1 LFRRG
6 FPFFRERSL
15 GARSLVFERFR
26 CDSARPTILRLA
38 RLALFGYEHPML
50 SLFEIA
56 ALLLVLSAFFAW
68 VNTRFI
74 GLPQSIGLLVMALC
88 TSLALMLIDR
98 LIPGSDMR
106 ETVTAAV
113 AQIDFFDTLMNG
125 MLAFLLFA
133 GALHVDFGLLKNV
146 RWPVGVLATI
156 GVVISTALVGCSIW
170 LAAQAMG
177 VELPLAWALVFG
189 ALISPTDPV
198 AVLSLLKSVHIP
210 ERLEMKIAG
219 ESLFNDGVGVV
230 VFSVLLSI
238 ALRGSEPDFIDAA
251 EIFLIEAVGG
261 VALGLAGGFVAV
273 RAMQAIDDY
282 STEILLS
289 LALVTGVYALASALH
304 TSGPLAVVVAG
315 LLVGNRG
322 AAVAMSETTRRYLFE
337 FWETIDELLN
347 AVLFLLIGL
356 EVLVI
361 GIRQPF
367 LGLAL
372 AAIPL
377 VLVARFAAIVVPL
390 SIPALRRAFSRGSVA
405 VLTWGGVRGG
415 ISVALALSVPYGPFR
430 EPILIAT
437 YAVVIFSVIV
447 QGLTI
452 RGLVRHL
459 EYE

>member
-1 LFRRG
+1 
-6 FPFFRERSL
+6 
-15 GARSLVFERFR
+15 
-26 CDSARPTILRLA
+26 
-38 RLALFGYEHPML
+38 ML
-50 SLFEIA
+50 SLLEIA
-56 ALLLVLSAFFAW
+56 ALLLVLSAVFAW
-68 VNTRFI
+68 VNVRFI
-74 GLPQSIGLLVMALC
+74 GLPQTIGVLVMTLLVSFALI
-88 TSLALMLIDR
+88 LVDR
-98 LIPGSDMR
+98 LFPESNLR

-133 GALHVDFGLLKNV
+133 GALHVDFGMLKDV

-156 GVVISTALVGCSIW
+156 GVLISTALVGTSVFV
-170 LAAQAMG
+170 AARALG
-177 VELPLAWALVFG
+177 VDLPLAWALVFG

-238 ALRGSEPDFIDAA
+238 AVQGSEPDLAHAA
-251 EIFLIEAVGG
+251 EVFLLEAVGG
-261 VALGLAGGFVAV
+261 IVLGLVAAALAV

-289 LALVTGVYALASALH
+289 LALVTGTYALAVKLG

-322 AAVAMSETTRRYLFE
+322 VAAAMSETTRRHLFE
-337 FWETIDELLN
+337 FWEAIDELLN

-361 GIRQPF
+361 GIHQPF

-377 VLVARFAAIVVPL
+377 VLFARFVAVVLPL
-390 SIPALRRAFSRGSVA
+390 GIPALRRAFSRGSVL

-415 ISVALALSVPYGPFR
+415 ISVALALSIAPGPFR
-430 EPILIAT
+430 EPILLAT
-437 YAVVIFSVIV
+437 YCVVVFSVIV

-452 RGLVRHL
+452 RGLIRRL
-459 EYE
+459 DFE

>member
-1 LFRRG
+1 LQHAAPR
-6 FPFFRERSL
+6 
-15 GARSLVFERFR
+15 A
-26 CDSARPTILRLA
+26 LRLA
-38 RLALFGYEHPML
+38 GSGRMRYEQRML

-56 ALLLVLSAFFAW
+56 ALLLVLSAVFAW
-68 VNTRFI
+68 VNVRFV
-74 GLPQSIGLLVMALC
+74 GLPQSIGLLVMAFLV
-88 TSLALMLIDR
+88 SLVLITIDR
-98 LIPGSDMR
+98 LVPGSNVR

-156 GVVISTALVGCSIW
+156 GVLISTGLVGVAVF
-170 LAAQAMG
+170 AAAKALG
-177 VELPLAWALVFG
+177 VNLPLPWAFVFG

-198 AVLSLLKSVHIP
+198 AVLSLLKSVRIP

-230 VFSVLLSI
+230 VFTVLLSI
-238 ALRGSEPDFIDAA
+238 AVQGSEPDLAQAA
-251 EIFLIEAVGG
+251 EFFFVEAVGG
-261 VALGLAGGFVAV
+261 IVLGLVAAFVAV

-282 STEILLS
+282 ATEILLS
-289 LALVTGVYALASALH
+289 LALVMGTYAAAVALH

-322 AAVAMSETTRRYLFE
+322 AATAMSEITRRHLFE
-337 FWETIDELLN
+337 FWEVIDELLN

-361 GIRQPF
+361 GIQKPF

-377 VLVARFAAIVVPL
+377 VLAARFFAVVLPL
-390 SIPALRRAFSRGSVA
+390 GIPSLRRAFSRGSVP

-415 ISVALALSVPYGPFR
+415 ISVALALSIPYGPYR
-430 EPILIAT
+430 EPILVAT

-452 RGLVRHL
+452 RGLVSRL
-459 EYE
+459 KFE

>member
-1 LFRRG
+1 
-6 FPFFRERSL
+6 
-15 GARSLVFERFR
+15 
-26 CDSARPTILRLA
+26 
-38 RLALFGYEHPML
+38 ML
-50 SLFEIA
+50 SLLEIA
-56 ALLLVLSAFFAW
+56 ALLLVLSAAFAW
-68 VNTRFI
+68 INVRFI
-74 GLPQSIGLLVMALC
+74 GLPQTIGLLVMALLV
-88 TSLALMLIDR
+88 SLALILIDR
-98 LIPGSDMR
+98 LFPGSNLR
-106 ETVTAAV
+106 ETVTQAV
-113 AQIDFFDTLMNG
+113 AQIDFFDTLMRG

-156 GVVISTALVGCSIW
+156 GVLISTALVGGSVW
-170 LAAQAMG
+170 LAAGALG
-177 VELPLAWALVFG
+177 VELPLPWALVFG

-198 AVLSLLKSVHIP
+198 AVLSLLKSVRIP

-230 VFSVLLSI
+230 VFAVLLSV
-238 ALRGSEPDFIDAA
+238 AAQGEPDLVAAA
-251 EIFLIEAVGG
+251 EVFLVEGVGG
-261 VALGLAGGFVAV
+261 IVLGLVAAFIAV

-322 AAVAMSETTRRYLFE
+322 AASAMSETTRRHLFE
-337 FWETIDELLN
+337 FWEVIDELLN

-361 GIRQPF
+361 GIHPTF

-377 VLVARFAAIVVPL
+377 VLFARFVAVVVPL
-390 SIPALRRAFSRGSVA
+390 GIPALRRAFSRGSVP

-415 ISVALALSVPYGPFR
+415 ISVALALSIAPGPFR
-430 EPILIAT
+430 EPILVAT
-437 YAVVIFSVIV
+437 YSVVIFSVIV

-452 RGLVRHL
+452 RGLVRRL
-459 EYE
+459 DFE

>member
-1 LFRRG
+1 
-6 FPFFRERSL
+6 
-15 GARSLVFERFR
+15 
-26 CDSARPTILRLA
+26 
-38 RLALFGYEHPML
+38 ML

-68 VNTRFI
+68 VNVRFI
-74 GLPQSIGLLVMALC
+74 GLPQAIGLLVMALLA
-88 TSLALMLIDR
+88 SLALILIDG
-98 LIPGSDMR
+98 LFPASNMR

-133 GALHVDFGLLKNV
+133 GALHVDFSLLRNV
-146 RWPVGVLATI
+146 RWPVGVLATV
-156 GVVISTALVGCSIW
+156 GVLISTAIVGVA
-170 LAAQAMG
+170 LFGAARALG
-177 VELPLAWALVFG
+177 VDLPLAWALVFG

-238 ALRGSEPDFIDAA
+238 ALQGGEPSLAEAA
-251 EIFLIEAVGG
+251 EIFLLEAVGG
-261 VALGLAGGFVAV
+261 IVLGLVGAALAV
-273 RAMQAIDDY
+273 RAMRAIDDY
-282 STEILLS
+282 PTEILLS
-289 LALVTGVYALASALH
+289 LALVTGLYALALKLH

-322 AAVAMSETTRRYLFE
+322 AAVAMSETTRRHLFE
-337 FWETIDELLN
+337 FWEVIDELLN
-347 AVLFLLIGL
+347 AILFLLIGL

-361 GIRQPF
+361 GIHQPF

-377 VLVARFAAIVVPL
+377 VLAARFISVVLPL
-390 SIPALRRAFSRGSVA
+390 SIPSLRRAFSRGSVE

-415 ISVALALSVPYGPFR
+415 ISVALALSIPPGQFR

-437 YAVVIFSVIV
+437 YAVVIFSVVV

-452 RGLVRHL
+452 RGLVRRL
-459 EYE
+459 DFE

>member
-1 LFRRG
+1 MR
-6 FPFFRERSL
+6 
-15 GARSLVFERFR
+15 
-26 CDSARPTILRLA
+26 
-38 RLALFGYEHPML
+38 YEQRML

-56 ALLLVLSAFFAW
+56 ALLLVLSAVFAW
-68 VNTRFI
+68 VNVRFV
-74 GLPQSIGLLVMALC
+74 GLPQSIGLLVMAFLV
-88 TSLALMLIDR
+88 SLVLITIDH
-98 LIPGSDMR
+98 LIPGSNVR

-113 AQIDFFDTLMNG
+113 AQIDFFDALMNG

-156 GVVISTALVGCSIW
+156 GVLVSTGLVGTAVFV
-170 LAAQAMG
+170 AAQTMG
-177 VELPLAWALVFG
+177 IDLPLPWAFVFG

-198 AVLSLLKSVHIP
+198 AVLSLLKSVRIP

-238 ALRGSEPDFIDAA
+238 AVQGSEPELAQAVEVF
-251 EIFLIEAVGG
+251 FVEAVGG
-261 VALGLAGGFVAV
+261 IVLGLVAAFVAV

-282 STEILLS
+282 ATEILLS
-289 LALVTGVYALASALH
+289 LALVMGTYAAAVALH

-322 AAVAMSETTRRYLFE
+322 AATAMSETTRRHLFE
-337 FWETIDELLN
+337 FWEVIDELLN

-361 GIRQPF
+361 GIQKPF

-377 VLVARFAAIVVPL
+377 VLAARFVAIVLPL
-390 SIPALRRAFSRGSVA
+390 AIPSLRQAFSRGSVP

-415 ISVALALSVPYGPFR
+415 ISVALALSIPYGPYR
-430 EPILIAT
+430 EPILVAT

-452 RGLVRHL
+452 RGLVSRL
-459 EYE
+459 KFE

>member
-1 LFRRG
+1 
-6 FPFFRERSL
+6 
-15 GARSLVFERFR
+15 
-26 CDSARPTILRLA
+26 
-38 RLALFGYEHPML
+38 ML

-56 ALLLVLSAFFAW
+56 ALLLVFSAFFAW
-68 VNTRFI
+68 INVRFI
-74 GLPQSIGLLVMALC
+74 GLPRSIGLLVMALLV
-88 TSLALMLIDR
+88 SLALILIDNF
-98 LIPGSDMR
+98 LPGSNVR
-106 ETVTAAV
+106 ETVTGAV
-113 AQIDFFDTLMNG
+113 AQIDFFDTLMHG

-133 GALHVDFGLLKNV
+133 GALHVDFSMLKNV

-156 GVVISTALVGCSIW
+156 GVIISTAIVGTAIW
-170 LAAQAMG
+170 LAARAMA

-198 AVLSLLKSVHIP
+198 AVLSLLKSVRIP

-230 VFSVLLSI
+230 VFTVLLSI
-238 ALRGSEPDFIDAA
+238 AIRGAEPDFIQTA
-251 EIFLIEAVGG
+251 EVLLREAVGG
-261 VALGLAGGFVAV
+261 VLLGLVASFVAV

-282 STEILLS
+282 PTEILLS
-289 LALVTGVYALASALH
+289 LALVTGTYALATELH

-322 AAVAMSETTRRYLFE
+322 AATAMSETTHRHLFE
-337 FWETIDELLN
+337 FWEVIDELLN
-347 AVLFLLIGL
+347 SVLFLLIGL

-361 GIRQPF
+361 GIQRPF

-372 AAIPL
+372 AAIPI
-377 VLVARFAAIVVPL
+377 VLAARFAAIVLPL
-390 SIPALRRAFSRGSVA
+390 GIPALRRAFSRGSVP

-415 ISVALALSVPYGPFR
+415 ISVALALSIPYGTFR
-430 EPILIAT
+430 DPILVAT

-452 RGLVRHL
+452 RGLVRRL
-459 EYE
+459 DFE

>member
-1 LFRRG
+1 
-6 FPFFRERSL
+6 
-15 GARSLVFERFR
+15 
-26 CDSARPTILRLA
+26 
-38 RLALFGYEHPML
+38 ML

-74 GLPQSIGLLVMALC
+74 GLPQTIGLLLMALC
-88 TSLALMLIDR
+88 TSLALMLIDHVF
-98 LIPGSDMR
+98 PGSNVR
-106 ETVTAAV
+106 ETVTHAV
-113 AQIDFFDTLMNG
+113 EQIDFFDTLMRG

-133 GALHVDFGLLKNV
+133 GAIHVDFALLKNV
-146 RWPVGVLATI
+146 RWPVGILATI
-156 GVVISTALVGCSIW
+156 GVLLSTVLVAVLVWS
-170 LAAQAMG
+170 AAQAM
-177 VELPLAWALVFG
+177 EIALPFTWALVFG

-198 AVLSLLKSVHIP
+198 AVLSLLKSVRIP

-230 VFSVLLSI
+230 IFTVLLSV
-238 ALRGSEPDFIDAA
+238 AVRGGDLVLLDAA
-251 EIFLIEAVGG
+251 EVFLVEAVGG
-261 VALGLAGGFVAV
+261 VVLGLIAAFIAV

-282 STEILLS
+282 PTEILIS
-289 LALVTGVYALASALH
+289 LALVAGIYALALHLH

-315 LLVGNRG
+315 LLIGNRG
-322 AAVAMSETTRRYLFE
+322 AATAMSENTHRHLFE
-337 FWETIDELLN
+337 FWEVIDELLN

-361 GIRQPF
+361 GIHPIF
-367 LGLAL
+367 LGLAGVAILIVL
-372 AAIPL
+372 AARFLAITLPL
-377 VLVARFAAIVVPL
+377 G
-390 SIPALRRAFSRGSVA
+390 IPALRRAFSPGSVA

-430 EPILIAT
+430 EPIIIAT

-452 RGLVRHL
+452 RGLVRRL
-459 EYE
+459 NFQ